1 MADDAK
7 QLQEDLK
14 ELERLAS
21 KLGKSVNFNNLKN
34 DAEAVKELLKAWKK
48 EVDEINR
55 EFSDLSST
63 FKNVI
68 DDLRNFNST
77 SSSVNRSFKA
87 LGGLADKLKYD
98 AEDIN
103 KLSKKDLENLQKK
116 AQINISELAA
126 QNEILKKK
134 YEGRNLAILEKNAQ
148 ERGYKNILT
157 EIAQYKEL
165 QGIFDENNKFKEDES
180 NYVQRLLNL
189 TKARL
194 AEEERVQKQ
203 LGLVGVAA
211 KGLVNT
217 LSKFGI
223 DSSYFSDLDKKLEK
237 TARNGGD
244 VFETLGKE
252 IKNNLV
258 EALNDPL
265 VQFAIGLKL
274 VKSGFNDIKKAFN
287 IFLEYNKIFVETARS
302 LGMTTSQIT

>member
-21 KLGKSVNFNNLKN
+21 KLGKSVNFSNLKN

-68 DDLRNFNST
+68 DDLKNFDST
-77 SSSVNRSFKA
+77 SVRINRSFKI

-103 KLSKKDLENLQKK
+103 KLNKKDLENLQKK
-116 AQINISELAA
+116 AQTEASNLSD
-126 QNEILKKK
+126 QNKILKAK
-134 YEGRNLAILEKNAQ
+134 YEGQNLARIERNAQ
-148 ERGYKNILT
+148 ERGLKNTLK
-157 EIAQYKEL
+157 EISQYREL
-165 QGIFDENNKFKEDES
+165 QGIFDANNELKNDENNYIKK
-180 NYVQRLLNL
+180 LLDL
-189 TKARL
+189 TTARL

-237 TARNGGD
+237 AARNGED

-252 IKNNLV
+252 IKSNLV

-265 VQFAIGLKL
+265 VQFAIH
-274 VKSGFNDIKKAFN
+274 
-287 IFLEYNKIFVETARS
+287 FLPY
-302 LGMTTSQIT
+302 